1 VTEIENVLNKFD
13 VSVERTMA
21 EVQFIVYCV
30 VGFFALIVVV
40 YVLARVASLGYYRSR
55 DDYDRSVLEKYF
67 RRKKD

>member
-1 VTEIENVLNKFD
+1 
-13 VSVERTMA
+13 MA